1 MDNLLIMKTK
11 INSKEVG
18 LDLGL
23 LLFKN
28 FLDTDYMHYGLFKD
42 GLDAKIINLPKA
54 QENYAE
60 LLLSIMPEGISSIL
74 EVGCGSGRFAY
85 NLSEK
90 GYNVECVTPQSQL
103 ADYAEDL
110 LIGKANVN
118 KSKYE
123 DFNTSKKYDL
133 ILFSESFQYIK
144 MKDSISKSIRLLNP
158 GGFILIADFF
168 QTDAEGKSALGGG
181 HKFSAWQELL
191 SESDLEVQFQKD
203 VTDLTAPTIDIADQ
217 LSKELAFPIW
227 KLILNG
233 LGSKYPTLLRFLRW
247 KYANKINKIEHTY
260 FSGEM
265 NGDNFK
271 KYKKYMIYLI
281 KKN

>member
-1 MDNLLIMKTK
+1 MKTK

-42 GLDAKIINLPKA
+42 GLEAKTINLPKA

-60 LLLSIMPEGISSIL
+60 LLLSIIPDNISSIL

-85 NLSEK
+85 NLCNK
-90 GYNVECVTPQSQL
+90 GYSVECVTPQSQL
-103 ADYAEDL
+103 ADYAETL
-110 LIGKANVN
+110 LSGMAFVN

-144 MKDSISKSIRLLNP
+144 MKDSIPKSMDLLNP
-158 GGFILIADFF
+158 GGYIMIADFF
-168 QTDAEGKSALGGG
+168 QADVKGKSALGGG
-181 HKFSAWQELL
+181 HKL
-191 SESDLEVQFQKD
+191 SNWEKMIADLDIDIEFEKD
-203 VTDLTAPTIDIADQ
+203 ITQLTAPTIDIANQ
-217 LSKELAFPIW
+217 LSNELAYPIW
-227 KLILNG
+227 KLILRG
-233 LGSKYPTLLRFLRW
+233 LGSKYPMLLKFLKW

-265 NGDNFK
+265 NGENFK
-271 KYKKYMIYLI
+271 KFKRYKIYLL
-281 KKN
+281 KNS